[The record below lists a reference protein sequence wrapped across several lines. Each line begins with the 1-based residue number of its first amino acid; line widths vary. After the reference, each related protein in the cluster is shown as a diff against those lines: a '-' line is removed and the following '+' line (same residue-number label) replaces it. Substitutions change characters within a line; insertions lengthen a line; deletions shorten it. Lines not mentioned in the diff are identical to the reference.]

1 MTRKRFIKLQMAKGY
16 DRNKAGALA
25 AAVRAHGKTY
35 AAAEAQDWPQGAV
48 VRLVDSLTPVLE
60 EVAAT
65 FKRVGMALAAGAVAF
80 RAALAGGD
88 DGAPAS

>member
-16 DRNKAGALA
+16 DRNGAGALA

-35 AAAEAQDWPQGAV
+35 TAANAQDWPRGAAA
-48 VRLVDSLTPVLE
+48 RLANNLMPALK

-65 FKRVGMALAAGAVAF
+65 FNRVGLALAAGAAAF
-80 RAALAGGD
+80 REAMARGD
-88 DGAPAS
+88 DNAPAS